1 MYRVF
6 AIVGASLVLASC
18 GSTPDWMKVNTDMFK
33 PQPAVDT
40 VRFESEP
47 PGAEAK
53 VSAGQSCR
61 TPCSLALPVN
71 APTTVTFSLPGYQ
84 PDTENLEPVANTGSA
99 TAFQP
104 NPVVVELI
112 PAPPPPMKP
121 VKKPAPPKKKR
132 SPPKPKPAASAA
144 PAQMATPQQQAPAP
158 WPGAPAPSR

>member
-6 AIVGASLVLASC
+6 AIVGASLILASC

-61 TPCSLALPVN
+61 TPCSLALSVN

-84 PDTENLEPVANTGSA
+84 PDIENLEPVANTGSA

-112 PAPPPPMKP
+112 PAPPPPKP
-121 VKKPAPPKKKR
+121 VKKPEPPKKK
-132 SPPKPKPAASAA
+132 STPKPKPAASAA